1 MPSKKTLKRHIS
13 DARVRMAGFSGMPFL
28 LKTML
33 LGSSERKDILRARE
47 TNLLLRLKKL
57 QKKKTSRKTTANEMK
72 LDDPKKVALYNRFK
86 QVFVDYPPVKDEMM
100 IAAVWMADR
109 SGILQ
114 ISNFRQSQL
123 VSFFTILLP
132 ELRNLFRKG
141 QIA

>member
-72 LDDPKKVALYNRFK
+72 LLQSLAYLKKARNNMKRGKINTALR
-86 QVFVDYPPVKDEMM
+86 
-100 IAAVWMADR
+100 
-109 SGILQ
+109 
-114 ISNFRQSQL
+114 L
-123 VSFFTILLP
+123 VSGDKFEERP
-132 ELRNLFRKG
+132 RYD
-141 QIA
+141 